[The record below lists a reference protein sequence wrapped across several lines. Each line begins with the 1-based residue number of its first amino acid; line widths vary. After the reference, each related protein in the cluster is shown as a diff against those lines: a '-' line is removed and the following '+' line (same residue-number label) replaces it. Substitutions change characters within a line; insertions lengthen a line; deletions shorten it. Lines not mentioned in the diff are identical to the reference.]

1 MLILASFNPVPGSYR
16 TPKAFRYARYRGL
29 TPCNLLYWTS
39 LRPVRL
45 HNLTVIAWFVKSR
58 PPNPNLRNAPALLTA
73 HPILSIYTA
82 ISAIVGISEEILLQ
96 SGLISKTRT
105 QLRTV
110 DVFNALSI
118 DPSTLRPLQCKFK
131 ENAADK
137 KILFN
142 HFDHLRL
149 VYNQKS
155 ASFNRT
161 IPIAK
166 ELLLGIHSLLFPG
179 GIQGFDEKVLED
191 IRARGQDGYR
201 KTWIYCSKTALCP
214 YCGSFFP
221 EDDLEAHI
229 YDEHKCPSCEF
240 SGDDSKLQD
249 HMCSHTLATPAM
261 TLPEPMSKAETM
273 VRTISKR

>member
-1 MLILASFNPVPGSYR
+1 LLILASFNPVPGSYR

-58 PPNPNLRNAPALLTA
+58 PPNPNLRNALALLTA

-110 DVFNALSI
+110 NVFNALSI
-118 DPSTLRPLQCKFK
+118 DPSTLHPLQYKFK

-142 HFDHLRL
+142 HFNHLRL
-149 VYNQKS
+149 IYNQKS
-155 ASFNRT
+155 TSFNRT
-161 IPIAK
+161 IPITK

-191 IRARGQDGYR
+191 IRTRSQDGYR
-201 KTWIYCSKTALCP
+201 KT
-214 YCGSFFP
+214 
-221 EDDLEAHI
+221 
-229 YDEHKCPSCEF
+229 
-240 SGDDSKLQD
+240 
-249 HMCSHTLATPAM
+249 
-261 TLPEPMSKAETM
+261 
-273 VRTISKR
+273 